1 MNDRSLGADLV
12 GPERLPRVTLSPLLG
27 ALAALPPGWIAR
39 DGDEVVIDAA
49 RALDGARLSMPVHD
63 VGCHDTAILG
73 GLVDAPDLAAASRAA
88 GELRASIASQ
98 LDAMGLG
105 ATPHETSSE
114 STRELRF
121 SRGRFTPLREPPRHN
136 ALVVWSTREE
146 FPGRR
151 ELCDLLDRAVRRH
164 LGEDVGDR
172 FYGDLPYTEDREP
185 SRRTR
190 GWRQID
196 AFLKFLQEHGMARVR
211 VRVAFRWMDAVA
223 RAIPDEEGRRVRRY
237 VSALEAIV
245 AAAAQGTVFSEASL
259 DALGILRPR
268 AWATTTFVSG
278 LPLVPRADCE
288 YAERDDDDLRRGPEG
303 TREIGA
309 PSGRNEVVHLRHVTW
324 LPRFNASGPDVVDHL
339 DGRRLR
345 TTTLTSRALLLE
357 RALKE
362 GAFDGRVPS
371 RDGAWRKLLRALEYH
386 VVVRAAQQAADGE
399 GDVRQSAVSLV
410 QKMLEHLD
418 DPARR
423 RAGVERIVAGYRR
436 DAGSRRAVEARIE
449 TWSQCFASFAGGAEP
464 STERLSFALCL
475 DRSIFAARSVS
486 PLIAA
491 RNEGDA
497 GSGPPWAWMA
507 ALSVREGDGD
517 PGAAMCVRLGVT
529 LEPKVLRWEAKPS
542 LREAFR
548 IDDRPVVVVLDR
560 CDGDERDTLRRR
572 LYEDELGIHRRDV
585 TAVIPR
591 IALGD
596 KVYSPDDGGLPAAS
610 RGLVAAASILTR
622 AAVVAA
628 VRRIDP
634 EGHRGVR
641 IVSAFDASIDVR
653 DSRDDVVLR
662 ALGRALRGAFVDRA
676 AITQGAALSNLVG
689 DATGARRLDAAER
702 ALHRGAAVRFP
713 GIDARATGGAL
724 GIVVLA
730 GRPVDCV
737 RERSGEPVD
746 EDGHDVLWGTAYLA
760 GFDRGAVTVRDV
772 GRVHC
777 VLHVADEWPAPI
789 LVLLKR
795 FRELGCAEVAL
806 VSHRAHERRTWR
818 NEARN
823 RFYDG
828 DLPIERLVRQPE
840 CEGLRIISLVCDS
853 VTAVAADPADGL
865 RAAQGRLIV
874 ADGQGLYP
882 EGVAHGLR
890 PIVAVA
896 TNRTPRQVLATDA
909 RGQRRIGLR
918 RRIHLY
924 AQRSLR
930 EEPALG
936 ADLDARL
943 VDALAGIHHLEGESD
958 YGGTVK
964 SPPLLVPV
972 LRPHKSFEVVRRAD
986 ASELLFHDGH
996 ARTWVNLLGF
1006 NVATRSLM
1014 REDRR

>member
-27 ALAALPPGWIAR
+27 ALAALPPGWITR
-39 DGDEVVIDAA
+39 DGDGVVVDVA

-63 VGCHDTAILG
+63 VGRHETAILG
-73 GLVDAPDLAAASRAA
+73 GLVDAPDLPIASRAA

-98 LDAMGLG
+98 LDALALG
-105 ATPHETSSE
+105 ASPHETSAE
-114 STRELRF
+114 SARELRF
-121 SRGRFTPLREPPRHN
+121 SRGRFTPLREPPRRN
-136 ALVVWSTREE
+136 ALVVWSSREE
-146 FPGRR
+146 FPVRR

-172 FYGDLPYTEDREP
+172 FYDDLPYTEEREP
-185 SRRTR
+185 SHRTR

-237 VSALEAIV
+237 VSALDAIV
-245 AAAAQGTVFSEASL
+245 AAAAQGAAFPEASL

-288 YAERDDDDLRRGPEG
+288 YAERDDDLRRGPES
-303 TREIGA
+303 TSEIGA
-309 PSGRNEVVHLRHVTW
+309 PSGRREMVHLRHVTW
-324 LPRFNASGPDVVDHL
+324 LPRFNASGPDTVDHL
-339 DGRRLR
+339 DGRKLR
-345 TTTLTSRALLLE
+345 TTTLTSRALMLE

-362 GAFDGRVPS
+362 GVFEGRVPS
-371 RDGAWRKLLRALEYH
+371 RDGAWRRVLRALEYH

-399 GDVRQSAVSLV
+399 GDVRRDAVSQV

-418 DPARR
+418 DAARR
-423 RAGVERIVAGYRR
+423 REGVERIVSGYRNN
-436 DAGSRRAVEARIE
+436 AGSRRAVEARIE
-449 TWSQCFASFAGGAEP
+449 TWSQRFATFAGGAELA
-464 STERLSFALCL
+464 TERLSFALCI
-475 DRSIFAARSVS
+475 DRAIFAARSVS

-517 PGAAMCVRLGVT
+517 PGAAMSVRVGVT
-529 LEPKVLRWEAKPS
+529 LDPKVLRWEPKPS
-542 LREAFR
+542 PREAVR
-548 IDDRPVVVVLDR
+548 VDDRPVVVVLER
-560 CDGDERDTLRRR
+560 RDGDARDALRRR
-572 LYEDELGIHRRDV
+572 LCEEELGIYRRDV

-591 IALGD
+591 VAQGD
-596 KVYSPDDGGLPAAS
+596 KVYAPEDGGLPAAS

-628 VRRIDP
+628 VRRLDP
-634 EGHRGVR
+634 DGRRGVR
-641 IVSAFDASIDVR
+641 IVSTFDASIDVR

-662 ALGRALRGAFVDRA
+662 AIGRALRGAFVDRA
-676 AITQGAALSNLVG
+676 AITQGAALSNLDG
-689 DATGARRLDAAER
+689 DATNARRLDAAER

-713 GIDARATGGAL
+713 GIDARATGGPL

-746 EDGHDVLWGTAYLA
+746 EDGHDLLWGTAYLA
-760 GFDRGAVTVRDV
+760 GFERGVVTIRDV
-772 GRVHC
+772 GRVHA

-789 LVLLKR
+789 LALLKR

-828 DLPIERLVRQPE
+828 DLPIDRLARQPE
-840 CEGLRIISLVCDS
+840 CEGLRIVSLVCDS
-853 VTAVAADPADGL
+853 VTAVAADPVDGL

-874 ADGQGLYP
+874 ADGRGLYP
-882 EGVAHGLR
+882 DGVAHGLR
-890 PIVAVA
+890 PIVTVA
-896 TNRTPRQVLATDA
+896 TNRTPRQVLETDA

-930 EEPALG
+930 DEPALG

-943 VDALAGIHHLEGESD
+943 VDALAGIHLLEGESD
-958 YGGTVK
+958 YGSGDK
-964 SPPLLVPV
+964 GAPLLVPV
-972 LRPHKSFEVVRRAD
+972 LRPHKPFEVVRRAD
-986 ASELLFHDGH
+986 ASEVLFRDEH

-1006 NVATRSLM
+1006 NVVTRSLM
-1014 REDRR
+1014 REETR